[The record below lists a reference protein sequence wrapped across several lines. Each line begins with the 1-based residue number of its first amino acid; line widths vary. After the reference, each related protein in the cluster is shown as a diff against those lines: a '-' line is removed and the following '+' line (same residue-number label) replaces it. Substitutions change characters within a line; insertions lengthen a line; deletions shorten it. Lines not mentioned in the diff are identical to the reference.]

1 MSHMKQTELF
11 ERRRDVLLVC
21 PRCTVNFAGISCV
34 FVMAWEGLLSRVVE
48 RLLGYLCHGLLP
60 WLSSTQKE
68 LYARFS
74 TNVVNPSD
82 VGFIQDYVN
91 GCTCEKR
98 R

>member
-48 RLLGYLCHGLLP
+48 RLLG
-60 WLSSTQKE
+60 
-68 LYARFS
+68 
-74 TNVVNPSD
+74 
-82 VGFIQDYVN
+82 
-91 GCTCEKR
+91 
-98 R
+98 